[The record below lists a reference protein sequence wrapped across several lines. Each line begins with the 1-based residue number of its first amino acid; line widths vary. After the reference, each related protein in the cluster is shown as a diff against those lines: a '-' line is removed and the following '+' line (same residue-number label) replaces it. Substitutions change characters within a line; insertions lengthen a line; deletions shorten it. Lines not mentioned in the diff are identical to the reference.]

1 MEILSCSRRD
11 HPDHRVRFPRQR
23 VSGRGWGALHFLRAL
38 FGKWRGFQMTIGKKL
53 YLGFGAI
60 LAILL
65 LLFIVNSFAV
75 FRERSA
81 RNDSKTAL
89 ESMAA
94 IESVRYQIMLNRLNL
109 NNFLLSGDPRDE
121 ERVTKGLTDIADML
135 KRGESQTS
143 SDSVRTS
150 LIQVEGTEQN
160 WADNF
165 AKPLLAKRHQVDSG
179 DATVSDLQIFYL
191 QKDPGSWLL
200 KSSQILDQTAQEIS
214 KAASETSKSVD
225 RASSVGFI
233 VTTLGTLLA
242 VFLGGFVAFYTAKS
256 ISQPLTHLITVARE
270 IGDSGDLDQNIDI
283 HRNDEI
289 GALATTFNNMVAYLK
304 EMAGVSM
311 AVAEGDLT
319 VEVVPRS
326 KRDTLGN
333 AFLRM
338 SHGLQELVRTTRDSA
353 GQVSAGSNQV
363 AGAADES
370 AKVSVQASSAIEE
383 VTSTM
388 HEMSINVQN
397 VVKNTQVQASS
408 VAETSASIEQMVA
421 SIQRVADTAKILL
434 DICHRSRVEVE
445 TGISAME
452 KTTDGLNRTNASIQS
467 SSEIIGVLGK
477 RVDNIGKI
485 VEVIDDLA
493 EQTNLLALNAAIEAA
508 RAGEHGLGFAVVADE
523 VRKLAEKSTQS
534 TKEIAEL
541 IQGIQEEA
549 RQAVDNMT
557 KSTNMVQEG
566 LLLGLDLNK
575 AFGKISNVVTEVYKF
590 AQEIGAATNE
600 QSNGS
605 SQIAKA
611 TTRLTEITQ
620 EINSSVEEQASGAQ
634 GVVRAMEKMRE
645 MVQQSTSSSTELAA
659 TAEQMSK
666 LSRVLLESMN
676 RFRIERK
683 SSEHKPSWNERD
695 ESEAGS
701 LSEDSYD
708 SDLVR
713 A

>member
-1 MEILSCSRRD
+1 
-11 HPDHRVRFPRQR
+11 
-23 VSGRGWGALHFLRAL
+23 
-38 FGKWRGFQMTIGKKL
+38 MTIGKKL
-53 YLGFGAI
+53 YMGFGTI
-60 LAILL
+60 LAILV
-65 LLFIVNSFAV
+65 LLFMVNLIAGFK
-75 FRERSA
+75 ERSA
-81 RNDSKTAL
+81 RADASTAL
-89 ESMAA
+89 ESVRA

-121 ERVTKGLTDIADML
+121 EKVTRGLQDIMETV
-135 KRGESQTS
+135 KRGEAQAGNESL
-143 SDSVRTS
+143 RTA
-150 LIQVEGTEQN
+150 LIQVEGTEVS

-191 QKDPGSWLL
+191 QKDPASWLV
-200 KSSQILDQTAQEIS
+200 KSSAVLDQTSVEITKS
-214 KAASETSKSVD
+214 LEETSRSAGRVS
-225 RASSVGFI
+225 AFI
-233 VTTLGTLLA
+233 TGLTTLGTLAA
-242 VFLGGFVAFYTAKS
+242 VVVGLFVAFYTAKS
-256 ISQPLTHLITVARE
+256 ITEPLTHLITVARE

-311 AVAEGDLT
+311 AVAEGDLA

-408 VAETSASIEQMVA
+408 VAETSASIDQMVT
-421 SIQRVADTAKILL
+421 SINRVADTAKVLL
-434 DICHRSRVEVE
+434 DIANRSREEVVN
-445 TGISAME
+445 GISTME
-452 KTTDGLNRTNASIQS
+452 KATDGLNRTNHAIQS
-467 SSEIIGVLGK
+467 SAEIINVLGH
-477 RVDNIGKI
+477 RADDIGKI
-485 VEVIDDLA
+485 IEVIDDLA

-534 TKEIAEL
+534 TKEIADL
-541 IQGIQEEA
+541 IQSIQREA
-549 RQAVDNMT
+549 RQAVENMER
-557 KSTNMVQEG
+557 STRIVEEG
-566 LLLGLDLNK
+566 LSLGNDLGS
-575 AFGKISNVVTEVYKF
+575 ALHKISNVVTEVYKF
-590 AQEIGAATNE
+590 SQEIGAATAE
-600 QSNGS
+600 QSVGS

-611 TTRLTEITQ
+611 TGRLTEITQ
-620 EINSSVEEQASGAQ
+620 EINSAVEEQASGAQ
-634 GVVRAMEKMRE
+634 AVVRAMDKMRE
-645 MVQQSTSSSTELAA
+645 LVQQSASSSTELSAA
-659 TAEQMSK
+659 AEQMLK
-666 LSRVLLESMN
+666 LSRNLLDSMDRFVLDRSAQLGGQREGPGPRRRPSTQREKELEY
-676 RFRIERK
+676 
-683 SSEHKPSWNERD
+683 
-695 ESEAGS
+695 A
-701 LSEDSYD
+701 
-708 SDLVR
+708 DLAR
-713 A
+713 S

>member
-1 MEILSCSRRD
+1 
-11 HPDHRVRFPRQR
+11 
-23 VSGRGWGALHFLRAL
+23 
-38 FGKWRGFQMTIGKKL
+38 MTIGKKL
-53 YLGFGAI
+53 YVGFGSI
-60 LAILL
+60 LVILVA
-65 LLFIVNSFAV
+65 LFIVNIVAGLK
-75 FRERSA
+75 EQSA
-81 RNDSKTAL
+81 RADASIAL
-89 ESMAA
+89 QSVRT
-94 IESVRYQIMLNRLNL
+94 IESVRYQIMLNRNNL

-121 ERVTKGLTDIADML
+121 DKVNHGLVDINDL
-135 KRGESQTS
+135 IKRGESQAGS
-143 SDSVRTS
+143 EVLRTA
-150 LIQVEGTEQN
+150 LIQVEGTEAS

-191 QKDPGSWLL
+191 QKDPASWLT
-200 KSSQILDQTAQEIS
+200 KSSSVLDQTNQSITKSGE
-214 KAASETSKSVD
+214 ETTQSARTWGNFST
-225 RASSVGFI
+225 GL
-233 VTTLGTLLA
+233 TTGGTLLA
-242 VFLGGFVAFYTAKS
+242 VLAGLCAAYFTAKS
-256 ISQPLTHLITVARE
+256 ITEPLAHLITVARE

-311 AVAEGDLT
+311 AVAEGDLS

-408 VAETSASIEQMVA
+408 VAETSASIDQMVT
-421 SIQRVADTAKILL
+421 SIQRVADTAKVLL
-434 DICHRSRVEVE
+434 DIANRSREEVV
-445 TGISAME
+445 TGIATME
-452 KTTDGLNRTNASIQS
+452 KATDGLNRTNHAIQS
-467 SSEIIGVLGK
+467 SAEIINVLGH
-477 RVDNIGKI
+477 RADDIGKI
-485 VEVIDDLA
+485 IEVIDDLA

-534 TKEIAEL
+534 TKEIADL
-541 IQGIQEEA
+541 IQSIQREA
-549 RQAVDNMT
+549 RQAVENMER
-557 KSTNMVQEG
+557 STRIVEEG
-566 LLLGLDLNK
+566 LSLGNDLGS
-575 AFGKISNVVTEVYKF
+575 ALHKISNVVTEVYKF
-590 AQEIGAATNE
+590 SQEIGAATAE
-600 QSNGS
+600 QSVGS

-611 TTRLTEITQ
+611 TGRLTEITQ
-620 EINSSVEEQASGAQ
+620 EINSAVEEQASGAQ
-634 GVVRAMEKMRE
+634 AVVRAMDKMRE
-645 MVQQSTSSSTELAA
+645 LVQQSASSSTELSAA
-659 TAEQMSK
+659 AEQMLK
-666 LSRVLLESMN
+666 LSRNLLDSMDRFVLDTSSQN
-676 RFRIERK
+676 RARREQPQPGPRRRGD
-683 SSEHKPSWNERD
+683 SRREQ
-695 ESEAGS
+695 ESEYAEVTRS
-701 LSEDSYD
+701 
-708 SDLVR
+708 
-713 A
+713 